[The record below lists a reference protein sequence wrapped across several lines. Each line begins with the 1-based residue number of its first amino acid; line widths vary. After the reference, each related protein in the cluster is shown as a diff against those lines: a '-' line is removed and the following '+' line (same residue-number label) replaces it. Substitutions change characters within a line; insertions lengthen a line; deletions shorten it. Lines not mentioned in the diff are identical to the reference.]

1 MQDFAR
7 GYKPKKKT
15 RVNRVNSSN
24 PKRTIRVPTIKLNGQ
39 KPIKIALITLSS
51 VAILYIGIKIATHH
65 SEPKDGTNI
74 TVAPSVIKKTAPLAI
89 DKSKLTIKT
98 TKTEGKNIGDKVDNT
113 PKFTFYSS
121 LTKDKVSV
129 ENQSSN
135 TTIPSYII
143 QVASYKNK
151 DEANAMRAKLILLG
165 LSPKINQYGQWYRV
179 DLGPVKGSRAGDQL
193 KHKLQQSNIT
203 GSILQKVS

>member
-7 GYKPKKKT
+7 GYKPKKRTKY
-15 RVNRVNSSN
+15 NRVNASTPN
-24 PKRTIRVPTIKLNGQ
+24 KTTGKPTIRLNGQ
-39 KPIKIALITLSS
+39 KPIKIAFISLS
-51 VAILYIGIKIATHH
+51 VLAILYIGIKITTHQ
-65 SEPKDGTNI
+65 SESKDTTNI
-74 TVAPSVIKKTAPLAI
+74 TVTPAISKQTPPSIKKSNPI
-89 DKSKLTIKT
+89 IKT
-98 TKTEGKNIGDKVDNT
+98 TKTEEKTTENKVDNT

-129 ENQSSN
+129 ENKANN

-143 QVASYKNK
+143 QVASYQNK
-151 DEANAMRAKLILLG
+151 DDANSMRAKLILLG
-165 LSPKINQYGQWYRV
+165 LKPKINQYGKWYRV

-203 GSILQKVS
+203 GSIMQKVS